1 MYSAFTTA
9 ELRCLPLF
17 ESLDD
22 PTLANVAQR
31 VRRCRF
37 RAGQYIMLEGEA
49 PQGLL
54 VVQQGRV
61 RLSCAAPDGRE
72 QVLDVIEAG
81 GMLNLVPLFDGE
93 PTPTTA
99 RALSTVECLL
109 LPRDDIFAL
118 LSQHPQLARALLA
131 TMAGQLRELVDLVE
145 DLAFRSVRARVA
157 RHLLA
162 TASEA
167 PIRLT
172 QQDLAERVGTVREMA
187 GRVLRRFSDEGAIKL
202 ERGKV
207 QVLDVAALNAAS
219 EA

>member
-1 MYSAFTTA
+1 MYPTFTSD
-9 ELRCLPLF
+9 ELRRLPLF

-22 PTLANVAQR
+22 PTLSNVAQR

-37 RAGQYIMLEGEA
+37 RAGQYIMLEGET

-54 VVQQGRV
+54 MVQQGRV

-72 QVLDVIEAG
+72 QVLDVVEAG

-99 RALSTVECLL
+99 RALSAVECML
-109 LPRDDIFAL
+109 LPRDDMDTL

-131 TMAGQLRELVDLVE
+131 TMARQLRELLDLVE

-162 TASEA
+162 EARDA

-187 GRVLRRFSDEGAIKL
+187 GRVLRQFSDEGLIRL

-207 QVLDVAALNAAS
+207 QVLDATALAAAS